1 VQTLGPA
8 IRLHKGSSATITGNE
23 FRGRPSSG
31 VFADGIQL
39 LASSAD
45 IIGNTFLDLRRFFIG
60 TFFQAVNDPQ
70 RTSTIR
76 IINNLMVIGEEE
88 AYLRAVGT
96 PAMQIVSSAN
106 TINHFV
112 IVNNTIS
119 HIFGSIGFALQ
130 DQQSQAMVANTIAV
144 GAERDVLAYSNA
156 NPDQGSRITIHHCL
170 IGGDQTFDSV
180 GHNGNVT
187 GEPQFVDIDHGDFRL
202 QQGSPA
208 VDAGDNA
215 AIQGFMTDLG
225 GNPRIT
231 DGDNLGTATVD
242 MVAFELQP

>member
-1 VQTLGPA
+1 M
-8 IRLHKGSSATITGNE
+8 
-23 FRGRPSSG
+23 
-31 VFADGIQL
+31 FADGIQL